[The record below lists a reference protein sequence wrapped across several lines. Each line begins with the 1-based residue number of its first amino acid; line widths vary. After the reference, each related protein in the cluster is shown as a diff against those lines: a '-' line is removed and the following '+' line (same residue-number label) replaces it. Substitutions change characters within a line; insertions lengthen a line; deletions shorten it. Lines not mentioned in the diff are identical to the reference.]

1 METTTSRLQSLS
13 VEKDLAVHEADL
25 LRKSEEMI
33 QQEMTTLRLDNT
45 DLLNLME
52 STRRMETGREEC
64 GRREVET
71 LTKKVTTLQ
80 THTRS
85 LTSSRLLLE
94 RKSLQRKGKSWQ
106 HWQNWRS

>member
-71 LTKKVTTLQ
+71 LTKKEQLA
-80 THTRS
+80 
-85 LTSSRLLLE
+85 RLEEQKTALESKSALLE
-94 RKSLQRKGKSWQ
+94 
-106 HWQNWRS
+106 